1 MHLPE
6 SLDLHVE
13 GHLSAADALRQ
24 QCSAR
29 AILERFDEQPGV
41 ILGDEVGMGKTF
53 VALAVAAAHVVKDP
67 SRPVVVM
74 VPIGVVGKW
83 KRDSETF
90 RISCLRSDKERDRF
104 RVRVADTGV
113 EFLKLL
119 DDPAAVHATVIILS
133 HGALNRKLA
142 DKWVKLAVLQATIK
156 GRHGVAALRQ
166 RLARFAPMVLR
177 QAKAADEQYPLFLK
191 LLETPAEDWKR
202 LLVRAGELD
211 ETADDPVPQAFLRAL
226 EDVDLSDVFNRVIEV
241 LPERKSANL
250 RERIQQARN
259 ELDRADGG
267 VLPGIWRATLKRMHM
282 SLPLLVLDEAHRVRN
297 AGTQLAALLAAT
309 RDDLAAVGGQLSE
322 RFDRML
328 FLTATPFQL
337 GHSELRNVLVRFDS
351 INWKGSL
358 APRMQ
363 RSAFNDSIAA
373 LHQQLDAMQLATE
386 RLERAWKR
394 LVATDTEEATRA
406 FGDTWWAQ
414 AGNGDDLDC
423 MTVSNE
429 RIRAVMLSFEHARGA
444 IRVAESRLRP
454 WVLRNSRSPFL
465 PSPNDKIARR
475 VRIEGAAV
483 LRDCEGYDE
492 RAETRSGGGLRV
504 SAQNALP
511 FLLAARITTLPECR
525 KIFAEGIASSYEA
538 LLDTHREEVSDLDLR
553 ENISAGISKRAA
565 WYEARLRSAA
575 QAMGSEGR
583 DLHPKIKATVDL
595 AMSLWRRG
603 EKVLVF
609 CHYRQTGSALHR
621 HLSEAM
627 LKEIEDRAC
636 SQLGCARADV
646 STELRKIADTL
657 DRDRPAAREVAA
669 ILDEMLSHYPSLGDP
684 KVRDATQ
691 EIVLRFLRTPTF
703 LVRFG
708 ELSDRSQPESWV
720 SGMFDRRDSS
730 GVSLREVI
738 RQFLEFLSKRS
749 GDVDRFA
756 YLEALQ
762 KLQTGTHAGP
772 EVDSSFGDDE
782 ARDGSRSRL
791 VANVRRVY
799 GETRD
804 ETRERIMLTFNTPFY
819 PEILIASSVMA
830 EGVDL
835 HLNCRHVIHHDLDWN
850 PSSLEQRTGRIDRL
864 GAKAERSGQS
874 IRVYLPYVEGC
885 QDEKLFRVVMDRE
898 RWFGVVMGAEESMS
912 RILKATAWE
921 IERLALE
928 LPVPLSMVGELRLRL
943 SAEVGAASQAR
954 YLS

>member
-1 MHLPE
+1 MRLPE
-6 SLDLHVE
+6 SLNLHVE
-13 GHLSAADALRQ
+13 GHLSIADALRQ
-24 QCSAR
+24 KVSAQ
-29 AILERFDEQPGV
+29 AILDRFVEQPGV

-53 VALAVAAAHVVKDP
+53 VALAVAAAHVVHDP

-74 VPIGVVGKW
+74 VPAGVVGKW

-90 RISCLRSDKERDRF
+90 RVSCLRSEHERERF
-104 RVRVADTGV
+104 RVRSAETGV

-119 DDPAAVHATVIILS
+119 DDPTSIRATVIVLA

-142 DKWVKLAVLQATIK
+142 DKWVKLAVLQASIK
-156 GRHGVAALRQ
+156 GRHGVVALRQ

-177 QAKAADEQYPLFLK
+177 QTKAVDERYPLFLK
-191 LLETPAEDWKR
+191 LLETPAKDWKR
-202 LLVRAGELD
+202 LLVQAGELD
-211 ETADDPVPQAFLRAL
+211 ELDDDPIPKVFLEGL
-226 EDVDLSDVFNRVIEV
+226 EGMDLSDVFNRVVAVI
-241 LPERKSANL
+241 PERNSSHLKD
-250 RERIQQARN
+250 RIRQARE

-267 VLPGIWRATLKRMHM
+267 VLPGIWRATLKRMRL

-309 RDDLAAVGGQLSE
+309 RDDLDAVGGQLAE

-337 GHSELRNVLVRFDS
+337 GHVELRNVLTRFDAV
-351 INWKGSL
+351 NWQGAR

-363 RSAFNDSIAA
+363 RTEFKESISE
-373 LHQQLDAMQLATE
+373 LHRRLDVMQVLTE

-394 LVATDTEEATRA
+394 LVAADVEEAIRDFGALWWDRAADGHDTE
-406 FGDTWWAQ
+406 
-414 AGNGDDLDC
+414 C
-423 MTVSNE
+423 MAVVNE
-429 RIRAVMLSFEHARGA
+429 RLRAVMQAHGLARGA
-444 IRVAESRLRP
+444 IAMAEGRLKT

-465 PSPNDKIARR
+465 PVPNEKIPRR

-483 LRDCEGYDE
+483 LDE
-492 RAETRSGGGLRV
+492 SEERQRPGPGVARGGLRV
-504 SAQNALP
+504 SDQNALP
-511 FLLAARITTLPECR
+511 FLLAARITTLPDCR
-525 KIFAEGIASSYEA
+525 KVFSEGIASSYEA
-538 LLDTHREEVSDLDLR
+538 LLDTHREDVSVQAAALDPPAFATARGTWYESRL
-553 ENISAGISKRAA
+553 RAA
-565 WYEARLRSAA
+565 AEAMTSR
-575 QAMGSEGR
+575 GR
-583 DLHPKIKATVDL
+583 NFHPKVKATMDL
-595 AMSLWRRG
+595 AMALWRKG
-603 EKVLVF
+603 EKVLIF

-621 HLSEAM
+621 YLSEAM
-627 LKEIEDRAC
+627 LKEIDDRAC
-636 SQLGCARADV
+636 AQLGCASADAA
-646 STELRKIADTL
+646 SALRRIADSL
-657 DRDRPAAREVAA
+657 DRDRPAAREVAN
-669 ILDEMLSHYPSLGDP
+669 ILDGMLTQYAALRSQEI
-684 KVRDATQ
+684 RDATL

-708 ELSDRSQPESWV
+708 GLSTQAVPESWI
-720 SGMFDRRDSS
+720 GDLFDRKDSS
-730 GVSLREVI
+730 GMSLREVI
-738 RQFLEFLSKRS
+738 RQFLDFLAKRS
-749 GDVDRFA
+749 GDADRFA

-772 EVDSSFGDDE
+772 EIEKSFGDDE
-782 ARDGSRSRL
+782 KVDVERSRL

-898 RWFGVVMGAEESMS
+898 RWFGVVMGVEESMS
-912 RILKATAWE
+912 RILKASAWD
-921 IERLALE
+921 IERLAAE
-928 LPVPLSMVGELRLRL
+928 LPVPLAMVEELRLRL
-943 SAEVGAASQAR
+943 SA
-954 YLS
+954 